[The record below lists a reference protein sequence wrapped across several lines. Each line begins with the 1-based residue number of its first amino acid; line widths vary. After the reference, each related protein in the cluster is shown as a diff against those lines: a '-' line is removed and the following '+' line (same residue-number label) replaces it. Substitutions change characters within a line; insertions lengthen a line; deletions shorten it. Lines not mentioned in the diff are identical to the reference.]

1 MAKQLI
7 RRRRRRTISAVVS
20 GGLDG
25 IRRWGSAVGHNR
37 AVEYNGLVLDRR
49 DAPTPEQS
57 PVGHVQCLAPQ
68 RGLGG
73 GRQQRPDPL
82 AQIFLVDMATKPE
95 MDEVWNAWIGPN
107 PDHWPQRACV
117 GAALA
122 DGCLVEII
130 LLAAKS

>member
-1 MAKQLI
+1 MEI
-7 RRRRRRTISAVVS
+7 HRFR
-20 GGLDG
+20 
-25 IRRWGSAVGHNR
+25 GSAVGRNR
-37 AVEYNGLVLDRR
+37 AVEYNGLVWTVAT
-49 DAPTPEQS
+49 APNAQENVAGQTR
-57 PVGHVQCLAPQ
+57 QCVAALERSLEEAGSGKT
-68 RGLGG
+68 RILS
-73 GRQQRPDPL
+73 

>member
-1 MAKQLI
+1 MEI
-7 RRRRRRTISAVVS
+7 RRFR
-20 GGLDG
+20 
-25 IRRWGSAVGHNR
+25 GSAAGRNR
-37 AVEYNGLVLDRR
+37 AVEYNGLVWTVAT
-49 DAPTPEQS
+49 APNPKDSVAGQTR
-57 PVGHVQCLAPQ
+57 QCVAALERSLEEAGSGKT
-68 RGLGG
+68 RILS
-73 GRQQRPDPL
+73 

-95 MDEVWNAWIGPN
+95 MDEVWNAWIGPD

>member
-1 MAKQLI
+1 MEI
-7 RRRRRRTISAVVS
+7 RRFR
-20 GGLDG
+20 
-25 IRRWGSAVGHNR
+25 GSAAGRNR
-37 AVEYNGLVLDRR
+37 AVEYNGLVWTVATAANAKDSV
-49 DAPTPEQS
+49 AGQTS
-57 PVGHVQCLAPQ
+57 QCLAVLE
-68 RGLGG
+68 RSLEEAGSVKTRILS
-73 GRQQRPDPL
+73 

>member
-1 MAKQLI
+1 MATAANANESVAGQT
-7 RRRRRRTISAVVS
+7 R
-20 GGLDG
+20 
-25 IRRWGSAVGHNR
+25 
-37 AVEYNGLVLDRR
+37 
-49 DAPTPEQS
+49 
-57 PVGHVQCLAPQ
+57 QCLATLE
-68 RGLGG
+68 RSLDEAGSGKTRILS
-73 GRQQRPDPL
+73 